1 MHISCKTTSI
11 HYWNGASIT
20 IFILMYLNLCW
31 YVSIP
36 TEYNIDGFN
45 IPCSSVCKDLGITF
59 SNDLSRKKHYKIIIS
74 KAYKSFGLLR
84 RIFSKIHCSQAKK
97 WLYKS
102 IVKSTL
108 LYCSSL
114 WRPHQLNH
122 IEAIEKLQRRT
133 TKYILSDYISNYKSR
148 LIQLGILPLMYIFE
162 LADIM
167 FFIKSVK
174 CPSGKFNILDY
185 IEFNTSP
192 TRSAK
197 QKLRHKQ
204 TLILLWIPISIICL
218 DCGTAYLL
226 LTYPVH

>member
-1 MHISCKTTSI
+1 M
-11 HYWNGASIT
+11 ASIFPAPQFVKT
-20 IFILMYLNLCW
+20 LVLPFLMTY
-31 YVSIP
+31 P
-36 TEYNIDGFN
+36 G
-45 IPCSSVCKDLGITF
+45 
-59 SNDLSRKKHYKIIIS
+59 KHYEIIIS

-84 RIFSKIHCSQAKK
+84 RTFSKIHCSQTKK
-97 WLYKS
+97 WLFYIS
-102 IVKSTL
+102 IVRSTL

-122 IEAIEKLQRRT
+122 IEATEKLQRRA

-162 LADIM
+162 MVDVK

-174 CPSGKFNILDY
+174 CPTDKFNILDY
-185 IEFNTSP
+185 IKFNTGP

-204 TLILLWIPISIICL
+204 ANTNLVINSYFYRLPRLWNSLATC
-218 DCGTAYLL
+218 
-226 LTYPVH
+226 H